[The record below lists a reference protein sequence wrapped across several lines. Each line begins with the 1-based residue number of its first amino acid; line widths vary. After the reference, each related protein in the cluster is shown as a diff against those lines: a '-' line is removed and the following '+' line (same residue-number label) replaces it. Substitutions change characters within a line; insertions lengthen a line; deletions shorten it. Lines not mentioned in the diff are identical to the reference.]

1 MFQKIVG
8 VDQTGLT
15 QNVRE
20 ELETLA
26 TELILFDGDPSSEDE
41 VIERAQGA
49 QVLLVSWRT
58 PITKRIISSLPKL
71 RYIGMCCSLI
81 DESSANVDVA
91 YARTCGIDVRG
102 VRDYGDEG
110 LVEFILYELISLMHG
125 FGKHQWAD
133 AQHELS
139 DKTLGII
146 GFGVTGQM
154 LAHRAAAFGM
164 DIVYFSRTR
173 KPELESEKV
182 RYMPLEELLAVSD
195 VISTH
200 VPKKSIVIS
209 ADDFSKMKEKAVLVN
224 TSLEPT
230 FDLEGFEGW
239 IGQEGHFAIFDRG
252 GLGQEMDRLIAFP
265 RVLYTPKVTGFTHQA
280 TFRLS
285 DKVLKNLLDWHGST
299 NQA

>member
-15 QNVRE
+15 QNTRE
-20 ELETLA
+20 ELEKLT
-26 TELILFDGDPSSEDE
+26 TELVLFDQDPTSEEE
-41 VIERAQGA
+41 VIQRAKGA

-58 PITKRIISSLPKL
+58 PITEKVIASLPEL

-81 DESSANVDVA
+81 DENSANVDVA
-91 YARTCGIDVRG
+91 FARSQGIEVRG

-110 LVEFILYELISLMHG
+110 LVEFIFSELIRLMHG
-125 FGKHQWAD
+125 FGEHQWAD

-154 LAHRAAAFGM
+154 LAHRGAAFGM
-164 DIVYFSRTR
+164 KILYYSRTR
-173 KPELESEKV
+173 KPELETEQV
-182 RYMPLEELLAVSD
+182 QYAPLDKLLAESD

-200 VPKKSIVIS
+200 VPKNSIVITS
-209 ADDFSKMKEKAVLVN
+209 EDFSKTKEKAVLVN

-230 FDLEGFEGW
+230 FDLDGFEPW
-239 IGQEGHFAIFDRG
+239 IGQKGHYAIFDRG
-252 GLGQEMDRLIAFP
+252 GLGREMGRLTAYP
-265 RVLYTPKVTGFTHQA
+265 RVLFTPKVTGFTHQA
-280 TFRLS
+280 TYRLS
-285 DKVLKNLLDWHGST
+285 EKVLKNLLDWQSLKD
-299 NQA
+299 